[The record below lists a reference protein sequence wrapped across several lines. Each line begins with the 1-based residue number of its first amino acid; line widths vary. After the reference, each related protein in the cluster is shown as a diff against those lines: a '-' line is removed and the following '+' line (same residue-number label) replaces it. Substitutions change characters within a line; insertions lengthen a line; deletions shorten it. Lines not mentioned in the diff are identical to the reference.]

1 MRNAESKKD
10 EFIIRNLQS
19 AFRNIRAVFRKEVR
33 TLTRSPLLYVLG
45 AVFLGLAGYFFYTD
59 ALYFD
64 LLNQDKIG
72 LTQGLWQRFFE
83 DLRLCVLL
91 VTPVLAARL
100 FAEERRLGTM
110 EMLLTYPLT
119 EVELVSGKFLS
130 LVLLFTPLLAV
141 TVLYP
146 FVLSQLWP
154 VDPWPLV
161 ATYLGAVLLGLA
173 CLSCG
178 MFCSALATQQSS
190 AALAAFGVLFFSW
203 FLAWNEAAAGPG
215 LLAVLQRL
223 SLFDRFYDFT
233 RGTVQSR
240 DVMYFLMVT
249 LLFGLFSV
257 EGLRWCWR
265 QGRGGRVLRLVLL
278 LMIGV
283 GIEDWGVRHNHTWE
297 LVQEQES
304 LLTPETVQEL
314 AAVQVPVRILM
325 FYEPGRYRETAYL
338 AEKCSRASP
347 LIQVQL
353 VDLDREP
360 TLARTYGVR
369 TYGTVVVEANRRW
382 EVVYPAEERLL
393 VQAVT
398 NVTDPR
404 PRLVCLSTGHGEH
417 AVTTE
422 RPAEDDEPTSVGDLL
437 ERLGYQWQ
445 EVVLQ
450 HEGGVP
456 PDCRFLFVYGP
467 THDFG
472 PTAVTATAHFLA
484 AGGSALFL
492 LDPLPL
498 PHIEELLSGYEIF
511 AGSEIIPRGSA
522 RLYLRDRQTVPV
534 VEVGLSSR
542 EPERFTAVFYGAR
555 RIDYVPKRKDRRG
568 GVFLGYRSATQG
580 LIPVG
585 TAVETAGE
593 HGGRLMV
600 VGDADFLEGALFRR
614 EGNRLAFAHMLHW
627 VAEPRAHELPTAT
640 RYAYAPLTVRQ
651 SWLLF
656 STAMIPSLAFL
667 AAGGVAWWQRRRG

>member
-1 MRNAESKKD
+1 MRNAESEKD
-10 EFIIRNLQS
+10 EFIIRNRQS
-19 AFRNIRAVFRKEVR
+19 AIRNVRAVFVKEVR

-119 EVELVSGKFLS
+119 EVELVGGKFLS
-130 LVLLFTPLLAV
+130 LVFLFTPLLVV

-146 FVLSQLWP
+146 FVLSQMWP
-154 VDPWPLV
+154 VDPWPLI
-161 ATYLGAVLLGLA
+161 ATYLGAALLGLT

-215 LLAVLQRL
+215 LLAVLRRL

-240 DVMYFLMVT
+240 DVIYFCVAT
-249 LLFGLFSV
+249 LLFVLFSV
-257 EGLRWCWR
+257 AGLRWRWR
-265 QGRGGRVLRLVLL
+265 QGQGGRVVRLVLL
-278 LMIGV
+278 LLIGV
-283 GIEDWGVRHNHTWE
+283 GIEDWGARHNHTWE

-304 LLTPETVQEL
+304 LLTPETVQGL
-314 AAVQVPVRILM
+314 AAVQVPVRLLL

-338 AEKCSRASP
+338 AEKCSRASS

-369 TYGTVVVEANRRW
+369 TYGTVVVEANGRW

-393 VQAVT
+393 VQAVA
-398 NVTDPR
+398 NVADPR

-422 RPAEDDEPTSVGDLL
+422 RPGENDEPTSVGDLL

-445 EVVLQ
+445 EVMPQ
-450 HEGGVP
+450 HEGKVP
-456 PDCRFLFVYGP
+456 QNCRFLFVYGP
-467 THDFG
+467 THDFE
-472 PTAVTATAHFLA
+472 PSEVTATAQFLA
-484 AGGSALFL
+484 AGGSVLFL
-492 LDPLPL
+492 LDPPPL
-498 PHIEELLSGYEIF
+498 PRIEELLSRYDIF
-511 AGSEIIPRGSA
+511 ADGEVVPRGSA

-534 VEVGLSSR
+534 VDVAFSSR
-542 EPERFTAVFYGAR
+542 DPERFTAVLYGAR
-555 RIDYVPKRKDRRG
+555 RIDYTPRDNDRRG
-568 GVFLGYRSATQG
+568 GVFLGYRSPAQG

-585 TAVETAGE
+585 TAVETVGE
-593 HGGRLMV
+593 QAGRLMV

-614 EGNRLAFAHMLHW
+614 EGNRNEFARMLHW
-627 VAEPRAHELPTAT
+627 LEERRHQELPTAT
-640 RYAYAPLTVRQ
+640 RYAYAPLTVGQ
-651 SWLLF
+651 SRLLF
-656 STAMIPSLAFL
+656 ATAMLPPLLFL
-667 AAGGVAWWQRRRG
+667 AGGGVAWWQRKRG